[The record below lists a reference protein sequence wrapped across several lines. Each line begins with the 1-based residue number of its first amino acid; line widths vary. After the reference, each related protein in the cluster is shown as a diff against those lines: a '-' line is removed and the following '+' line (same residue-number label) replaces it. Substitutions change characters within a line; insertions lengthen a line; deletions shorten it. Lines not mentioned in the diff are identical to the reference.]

1 MKRVDTTGYTFSAS
15 GKTVTFSQFA
25 TIGLGRIFLI
35 NNNTRGVVIYDP
47 SQTSTKGTLSGSVL
61 TLDFDTTGHNNADS
75 LSIFWDDGT
84 FVSSDTPMP
93 VVAYGELVE
102 AIEAMRMAVQSLVNT
117 IGMAL
122 PNAQGFP
129 IMEVRQATAANMNVT
144 ASVSGTVTSNI
155 GTGSLANQTQM
166 GGFAANDQI
175 PALMHLQADSLR
187 RNITVT

>member
-1 MKRVDTTGYTFSAS
+1 MADNVGITPGSGATAAS
-15 GKTVTFSQFA
+15 DDIGGVQFQ
-25 TIGLGRIFLI
+25 RIKLVHGAD
-35 NNNTRGVVIYDP
+35 GV
-47 SQTSTKGTLSGSVL
+47 
-61 TLDFDTTGHNNADS
+61 N
-75 LSIFWDDGT
+75 DGD
-84 FVSSDTPMP
+84 VSSANGLP
-93 VVAYGELVE
+93 VKGVGELVE
-102 AIEAMRMAVQSLVNT
+102 AIEAMRMAVQSLVST

-144 ASVSGTVTSNI
+144 ATVSGTVTSNI

>member
-1 MKRVDTTGYTFSAS
+1 MHGAD
-15 GKTVTFSQFA
+15 
-25 TIGLGRIFLI
+25 
-35 NNNTRGVVIYDP
+35 GV
-47 SQTSTKGTLSGSVL
+47 
-61 TLDFDTTGHNNADS
+61 N
-75 LSIFWDDGT
+75 DGD
-84 FVSSDTPMP
+84 VSSANGLP
-93 VVAYGELVE
+93 VKGVGELVE
-102 AIEAMRMAVQSLVNT
+102 AIEAMRMAVQSLVST

-144 ASVSGTVTSNI
+144 ATVSGTVTSNI